1 MTPTRQLLPHFLRL
15 ALTLVGVSSLLV
27 SAEIP
32 RDADFADMI
41 RTPAGIQN
49 LLERCDGHPVFE
61 TALANWLETA
71 EPASPADRQ
80 AVRKT
85 SLRLLEDT
93 SDPQLVLSLSDGL
106 LRHALQDIKMDPAI
120 VPEEFA
126 RALYSDIAKAVRTHR
141 SKATAILVPAYGLR
155 EDGAVRNERQASFL
169 DDFLNLV
176 DTRLVHRARPPQ
188 QRIGN
193 SADNSREQSD
203 RGALSRR

>member
-1 MTPTRQLLPHFLRL
+1 MTPTCQALQYFLRV
-15 ALTLVGVSSLLV
+15 AVTLGAISPLLV

-41 RTPAGIQN
+41 RTPAGIQKT
-49 LLERCDGHPVFE
+49 LERCDGHPVFE

-71 EPASPADRQ
+71 EPVSPADRQ

-93 SDPQLVLSLSDGL
+93 SDPQLVLGLTDGL

-126 RALYSDIAKAVRTHR
+126 RSLYSDIAKAVRAHR
-141 SKATAILVPAYGLR
+141 SKATAVLVPAYGLR

-169 DDFLNLV
+169 EDFLKLV
-176 DTRLVHRARPPQ
+176 DTRLAHRAPPP
-188 QRIGN
+188 RRLVRTD
-193 SADNSREQSD
+193 DNSREQSD
-203 RGALSRR
+203 REVAAKR